1 MFSFHKV
8 NYFDLAVVKFGQ
20 NKVFEALEKA
30 METVNEYCKEFNLR
44 LFMIAASYK
53 ESPVCAINHLLRR
66 DISWVKNKKHIMCNT
81 VMSDAMSNPN
91 FNLISYCL

>member
-1 MFSFHKV
+1 MEPV
-8 NYFDLAVVKFGQ
+8 ND
-20 NKVFEALEKA
+20 
-30 METVNEYCKEFNLR
+30 YCKEFNLR
-44 LFMIAASYK
+44 PFMIAASYK

-81 VMSDAMSNPN
+81 VMSDAISNPN